1 MLRSSFS
8 LGRVLG
14 VELRMHISFVLLLVL
29 AVAYTMGV
37 MGNAMRGFGLWFALL
52 LAVVVREVAR
62 SIAAAY
68 AGLKLRA
75 IFVLPIGGV
84 MAFVSP
90 RGEVASEKRL
100 VTLAGPAANIF
111 VWALL
116 LGSAYAFQ
124 PGVHLFVQPWISVK
138 DLLRTFVWMQALLAV
153 VGLLPAALP
162 TKPMGTAKG
171 AKGAQKLPVSFN
183 AGAAMAL
190 GLVLIGML
198 TVNPWLLGLG
208 AFLFLASQLSP
219 SQQVANSPQAESLRV
234 RDVMLTEYTLLSTS
248 DTLISAL
255 ERSVH
260 SLQDVFPV
268 VRGDQMVGSVTR
280 GTLMESLQMQGESYL
295 QGVMTRTLHVAS
307 PDETLVEALRRS
319 AALGASELIPVVEDG
334 ALIGVLT
341 PQSLSRSVH
350 VVRTGRPEL

>member
-14 VELRMHISFVLLLVL
+14 VELRMHISFVLLL
-29 AVAYTMGV
+29 AVAVGYTMST
-37 MGNAMRGFGLWFALL
+37 MDNAMRGFGLWAALL

-62 SIAAAY
+62 AIAAAY

-75 IFVLPIGGV
+75 VFLLPIGGV
-84 MAFVSP
+84 MALTSA

-100 VTLAGPAANIF
+100 VTLAGPLANAF
-111 VWALL
+111 TWAVM
-116 LGSAYAFQ
+116 LGSCYAFQ
-124 PGVHLFVQPWISVK
+124 SGVHLFTQPWISAR
-138 DLLRTFVWMQALLAV
+138 DLLKAFVWMQALMAV

-162 TKPMGTAKG
+162 SKPLGTAKV
-171 AKGAQKLPVSFN
+171 AKLGGKLPVSFN
-183 AGAAMAL
+183 AFAALAL
-190 GLVLIGML
+190 GLVLIGLL

-208 AFLFLASQLSP
+208 AFLFLGSQLTP
-219 SQQVANSPQAESLRV
+219 SQQVANSPQAESIRV

-280 GTLMESLQMQGESYL
+280 GTLMESLQLQGESYL
-295 QGVMTRTLHVAS
+295 QGVMTRTLHIAS
-307 PDETLVEALRRS
+307 PDEPLVEALRRG

-334 ALIGVLT
+334 SLIGMLT
-341 PQSLSRSVH
+341 PQSLSRSVQ
-350 VVRTGRPEL
+350 VVRTGRSD